1 MGCMKKI
8 YLLIFSI
15 YIAISSTFF
24 IVLPAKAVDCSVL
37 GSINGPN
44 GKSICDQTDFNV
56 VIGIIANWIIGLIG
70 AVLAIVILVSAIQMV
85 TSAGSP
91 DRIKSAK
98 DRIYQAMIS
107 LGLLISFRV
116 ILSLFGILF
125 NGVKTNELSG
135 VNQLLTN
142 AALLLSYIVG
152 GLAVVFVIIGGI
164 QYITSGGSPDK
175 VSSAKKTI
183 VYALG
188 GVLLSLSI
196 NVIIATI
203 HTVFGL

>member
-1 MGCMKKI
+1 M
-8 YLLIFSI
+8 YSLINVLHNFSPRL
-15 YIAISSTFF
+15 AVTCG
-24 IVLPAKAVDCSVL
+24 VLPQTW
-37 GSINGPN
+37 
-44 GKSICDQTDFNV
+44 CDQTDFNS
-56 VIGIIANWIIGLIG
+56 VIGLIANWIIGLIG

-125 NGVKTNELSG
+125 NGVNTSELSG

-152 GLAVVFVIIGGI
+152 ALAVIFVIIGGI
-164 QYITSGGSPDK
+164 QYITSGGSSDRI
-175 VSSAKKTI
+175 SSAKKTI
-183 VYALG
+183 VYAIG
-188 GVLLSLSI
+188 GVLLALSI
-196 NVIIATI
+196 NAIIALINMFLT
-203 HTVFGL
+203 